1 MLGGLEKIDLMDN
14 FRWRSK
20 AQNLKSLEG
29 KLTKASLLPMVI
41 IQRDNWERDP
51 DSSIE
56 EIFNRLDH
64 TAMAVRSSS
73 TKEDIAGSS
82 NAGRFTT
89 HLNVN
94 SKQLKGSIEDVFASY
109 EGIDPSDEV
118 FIQQMVEEIYFS
130 GVAFSH
136 DPSTGS
142 KYRVI
147 EYIEGGDSTIVT
159 SGSSSTKTFVCHER
173 QNESGVE
180 LNAVLECIEELERV
194 FPETFLD
201 IEFAFSR
208 KDSKP
213 VLLQV
218 RPLEVGRQ
226 LLNDNDFVAVLDR
239 VQKQISY
246 MNAPHPFLHGSS
258 TVFGVM
264 PDWNPAE
271 IIGIRP
277 KPLSMSLYR
286 DVLTDSIWAYQRS
299 NYGYRNLRGH
309 PLMLE
314 LAGQP
319 FIDVRVSFN
328 SFIPE
333 DLPEDLASRLVDYY
347 IKRLVDLPNN
357 HDKVEFEIVFSC
369 FTLGMDSRLESL
381 KEAGFTE
388 GETIMLKDSLRSL
401 TNKIISPDDG
411 LWRKDWEKIR
421 LLVERQ
427 KLIDKSGINLLQ
439 RIHWLLEDCRR
450 YGTLPFAG
458 LARCGFIAR
467 QLLDS
472 LEEVGIFTKKRSED
486 FLESVTTVNKKLI
499 SSYLN
504 RNREDFLEEFGHL
517 RPGTYEISSSRYDE
531 TPDLY
536 FDFKNQ
542 DRSKNQPV
550 KSFHLTADESRQI
563 EKKLQEEGLE
573 GDVETFMEFLRAG
586 TELREESKF
595 FFSKNISDLL
605 VLVEE
610 WGASLG
616 FSREDMSYVT
626 IDCVKQAIT
635 TSSDHRVIL
644 NEAVQRGREQ
654 HKTCQSVWLP
664 SLITSTE
671 EVKSFHVSDNEP
683 NYVTQKSVIAPIAYV
698 DTDFEFS
705 DRIALVKG
713 ADPGYDWL
721 FASGIVG
728 LITAYGGVN
737 SHMAIRA
744 HELGMPAAVGVGE
757 RKLENLRHSSKVIL
771 DCGLK
776 NIEII
781 E

>member
-1 MLGGLEKIDLMDN
+1 
-14 FRWRSK
+14 
-20 AQNLKSLEG
+20 
-29 KLTKASLLPMVI
+29 
-41 IQRDNWERDP
+41 
-51 DSSIE
+51 
-56 EIFNRLDH
+56 
-64 TAMAVRSSS
+64 
-73 TKEDIAGSS
+73 
-82 NAGRFTT
+82 
-89 HLNVN
+89 
-94 SKQLKGSIEDVFASY
+94 
-109 EGIDPSDEV
+109 
-118 FIQQMVEEIYFS
+118 
-130 GVAFSH
+130 
-136 DPSTGS
+136 
-142 KYRVI
+142 
-147 EYIEGGDSTIVT
+147 
-159 SGSSSTKTFVCHER
+159 
-173 QNESGVE
+173 
-180 LNAVLECIEELERV
+180 
-194 FPETFLD
+194 
-201 IEFAFSR
+201 
-208 KDSKP
+208 
-213 VLLQV
+213 
-218 RPLEVGRQ
+218 
-226 LLNDNDFVAVLDR
+226 
-239 VQKQISY
+239 
-246 MNAPHPFLHGSS
+246 MNGPHPFLHGSS

-369 FTLGMDSRLESL
+369 FTLGMDKRLEGL

-388 GETIMLKDSLRSL
+388 SEISLFKDSLRSL

-421 LLVERQ
+421 FLVERQ
-427 KLIDKSGINLLQ
+427 KLIEKSEINLLQ

-486 FLESVTTVNKKLI
+486 FLESVITVNKKLI

-504 RNREDFLEEFGHL
+504 KNRTDFLEEFGHL

-536 FDFKNQ
+536 FDFKKQ
-542 DRSKNQPV
+542 DQSENQPF
-550 KSFHLTADESRQI
+550 KSFYLTADESKQI
-563 EKKLQEEGLE
+563 ERKLDEEGIE
-573 GDVETFMEFLRAG
+573 GDVGTFVEFLRAG

-635 TSSDHRVIL
+635 TSSDHREIL
-644 NEAVQRGREQ
+644 SEAIVRGREQ
-654 HKTCQSVWLP
+654 HKICQSVWLP
-664 SLITSTE
+664 SLITSVE

-698 DTDFEFS
+698 DTDTEFS
-705 DRIALVKG
+705 NRIALVKG

-744 HELGMPAAVGVGE
+744 HELGMPAAIGVGE
-757 RKLENLRHSSKVIL
+757 RKLQNLRHSSKVIL